1 MVFFKGAEELAA
13 KLPILPIIPQTQTRL
28 QRLNFKIWVSDVM
41 AAPKGLISF
50 DKLDVCQPYKQQLV
64 IAILSSLSLII
75 LGLFI
80 TSLKSLNIVF
90 FIPFLALSA
99 LILAAFGYD
108 ILAVIYAPIAVNLNH
123 PFVDEEPIGEAEVHV
138 RFSNSVW
145 QKLGKHRVRLVKD
158 EMIGGFN
165 LVEDF
170 GEYKLIGHYT
180 KSSNK
185 KRCAKQ
191 VIIINQALG
200 LRDMV
205 NGDIDPIESAR
216 KRENMDY
223 GLLERDWLEE
233 EELSIEGPLSK
244 FINKEEA

>member
-1 MVFFKGAEELAA
+1 
-13 KLPILPIIPQTQTRL
+13 
-28 QRLNFKIWVSDVM
+28 M

-50 DKLDVCQPYKQQLV
+50 DKLDVCQPYKQQLG
-64 IAILSSLSLII
+64 IAIFSSLSLII
-75 LGLFI
+75 LGLFF
-80 TSLKSLNIVF
+80 TSLKSLNIAF

-108 ILAVIYAPIAVNLNH
+108 ILAVINTPIAVNLNH

-180 KSSNK
+180 MSSNK
-185 KRCAKQ
+185 KRSTKQ

-205 NGDIDPIESAR
+205 NGEIDPIESAR
-216 KRENMDY
+216 KRESMDY

-244 FINKEEA
+244 FINKE